1 MYRLISKRELLLYA
15 AQLSDMKAE
24 ITRLQTQ
31 VEHERKRA
39 EGAINLLL
47 MRTVKAA
54 ITPNEGMTIAQ
65 EEEMKDKMYDIFG
78 DGAELNET
86 QILDKLQGGK

>member
-1 MYRLISKRELLLYA
+1 MFRIISKRELVLYA
-15 AQLSDMKAE
+15 AQIQELRNEVA
-24 ITRLQTQ
+24 TLRAQ

-54 ITPNEGMTIAQ
+54 ITPEPTGMSLQ
-65 EEEMKDKMYDIFG
+65 DEENMKAKMFDLWG
-78 DGAELNET
+78 DGQQLTEDQALE
-86 QILDKLQGGK
+86 KLQS